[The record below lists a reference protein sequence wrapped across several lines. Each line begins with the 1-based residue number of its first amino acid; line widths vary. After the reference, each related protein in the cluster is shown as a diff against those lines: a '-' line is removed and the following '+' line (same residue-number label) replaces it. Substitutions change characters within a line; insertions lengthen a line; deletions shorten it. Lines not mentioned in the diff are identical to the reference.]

1 MYGRGVK
8 LGRFVIRGKE
18 AGRVAGRGRRYVGEG
33 GRGGGGGD
41 GERDDS
47 DDGGDGLL

>member
-1 MYGRGVK
+1 M
-8 LGRFVIRGKE
+8 IRGKE